1 MRETSTPTRA
11 VESPSEN
18 EVSRFMHLR
27 APSEEL
33 SGGEAGHRNWE
44 SAADLGIV
52 GHERNLQLLDHA
64 RFFFGRALSRW
75 SRRQGGDMKNAK
87 TTLYE
92 TLKRQILTLELPPDQ
107 DLDEVRLSEEY
118 GISRTPVRDVLRQLS
133 GEGYIDIRENRGA
146 RVIPMNH
153 STLRDFFL
161 VAPMIYEAV
170 GRLAL

>member
-64 RFFFGRALSRW
+64 RFFFGRALRACLKIQLLEKVVYFLSNAIPLAPVW
-75 SRRQGGDMKNAK
+75 PLLTSGSGFRQSDH
-87 TTLYE
+87 E
-92 TLKRQILTLELPPDQ
+92 Q
-107 DLDEVRLSEEY
+107 
-118 GISRTPVRDVLRQLS
+118 
-133 GEGYIDIRENRGA
+133 
-146 RVIPMNH
+146 
-153 STLRDFFL
+153 
-161 VAPMIYEAV
+161 
-170 GRLAL
+170 